1 MNKQK
6 ADEIITEYLLKLY
19 GFAMKKSFS
28 YAEAEELCSDII
40 CELYSSLLRAG
51 EIYNIDGYI
60 WRISK
65 YVYSK
70 YVSSKKKHQGISI
83 DEIVIPFEDDFD
95 LLEAEEEMLRLRSE
109 IAFLTKTR
117 REIVYSYYYENKSI
131 SVISNELN
139 IPAGTVKWHLN
150 KARNE
155 LKERVEMNRKI
166 GKLGLKPVKADSFGH
181 SGNPG
186 PNGGPEF
193 YLKDS
198 LNLNIVYSVYH
209 NPRTTE
215 EIAEELGVTPVYIED
230 RIKMLEDNGFLVR
243 QAGNRFTTYV
253 KFSPVTNSLEQQENT
268 LKNSWKLQNYFP
280 RIIQM
285 LYVLQFPM

>member
-1 MNKQK
+1 
-6 ADEIITEYLLKLY
+6 
-19 GFAMKKSFS
+19 
-28 YAEAEELCSDII
+28 
-40 CELYSSLLRAG
+40 
-51 EIYNIDGYI
+51 
-60 WRISK
+60 
-65 YVYSK
+65 
-70 YVSSKKKHQGISI
+70 
-83 DEIVIPFEDDFD
+83 
-95 LLEAEEEMLRLRSE
+95 MLRLRSE